1 LRKSDREKI
10 FLGKGAGMAPLRSQL
25 SYLFEN
31 GQANE
36 KVSFWYGAHALEDV
50 FYDDYFKKLEDENKN
65 FSFNLSLSQSSNVE
79 NWNGYVGQIQD
90 VLLTEYLSKHEDP
103 KRIDYYL
110 CGSPVMIKASVK
122 MLHDLGV
129 ENEMIL
135 FDEF

>member
-1 LRKSDREKI
+1 
-10 FLGKGAGMAPLRSQL
+10 
-25 SYLFEN
+25 
-31 GQANE
+31 
-36 KVSFWYGAHALEDV
+36 VSFWYGAHALEDV

-65 FSFNLSLSQSSNVE
+65 FSFHLSLSQSSNVE

-103 KRIDYYL
+103 NSIDYYL
-110 CGSPVMIKASVK
+110 CGAPGMIKASLK

-129 ENEMIL
+129 EQEMIL